1 VPVYRP
7 DAALIVQS
15 DGTILAEVAAPD
27 YTEARGK
34 LARFAEL
41 EKSPEHVHTYR
52 VTALSLW
59 NAAAAGMKSG
69 DVVAALEAHSKY
81 ELPANVLEEVKEQ
94 LARYGRLRL
103 ERAGDAGTLR
113 LATADA
119 FLADVLARSKA
130 APLLGRRVAPDAF
143 ELPLLLRGEVKQAL
157 LKLGWP
163 VDDRA
168 GFEAGEP
175 LAVALREETLRG
187 APFTLRSYQHEAVEV
202 FVAGGAHGIVA
213 LPCGAG
219 KTVVGMAAM
228 ARVGENTLVLCSSTT
243 AARQWIGELL
253 DKTTIRPEE
262 IGEYTGDA
270 KEIRPITVATYQ
282 ILTHRPGARRRAKS
296 DPDLAPA
303 DYPHFSIF
311 TARPWGLV
319 IYDEVHLLP
328 APVFRMTAA
337 IQARRR
343 LGLTATLVREDGRE
357 GDVFSLVGPKRYDVP
372 WKEMERTGFIAGAS
386 CREIRVAL
394 GPDDRA
400 AYLAAEPRLRH
411 RVAAENR
418 RKLEVVRHL
427 VLRHAG
433 EPTLVI
439 GSYLGPL
446 ERIAQHLS
454 APIVTGETPQARRET
469 LYAEFRAGR
478 HPVLVLSKVGNFA
491 IDLPDATV
499 CIQISGAFGSRQ
511 EEAQRLGRIL
521 RPKVREACFYSLVT
535 RETEEQEFARN
546 RQLFLTEQGYRYY
559 VEDWTGGGED
569 AGEPAAPASEG
580 NVISIAQARARR
592 AESEPV

>member
-1 VPVYRP
+1 VYRP

-15 DGTILAEVAAPD
+15 DGTILAETSAPD
-27 YTEARGK
+27 YAEARGK

-52 VTALSLW
+52 VTPLSLW
-59 NAAAAGMKSG
+59 NAAAAGMVSG

-81 ELPANVLEEVKEQ
+81 DLPPNVLSEVKEQ
-94 LARYGRLRL
+94 LGRFGRLRL
-103 ERAGDAGTLR
+103 EPTPAAGLLR
-113 LATADA
+113 LVAADP
-119 FLADVLARSKA
+119 FLAGMLERSKA
-130 APLLGRRVAPDAF
+130 APFLGRRVAEDAF
-143 ELPLLLRGEVKQAL
+143 ELPLMLRGEVKQAL

-168 GFEAGEP
+168 GFVPGEP
-175 LAVALREETLRG
+175 LAVSLREVTHRG
-187 APFTLRSYQHEAVEV
+187 APFALRPYQQEAVEV
-202 FVAGGAHGIVA
+202 FLAGGAHGVVA

-219 KTVVGMAAM
+219 KTVVGMAAV
-228 ARVGENTLVLCSSTT
+228 ARVGESALVLCSSTS

-253 DKTTIRPEE
+253 DKTTVRPEE
-262 IGEYTGDA
+262 IGEYSGDA

-282 ILTHRPGARRRAKS
+282 ILTHRPGARRAKG
-296 DPDLAPA
+296 DTGLAPA
-303 DYPHFSIF
+303 DYPHFSLF

-319 IYDEVHLLP
+319 VYDEVHLLP

-343 LGLTATLVREDGRE
+343 LGLTATLIREDRRE
-357 GDVFSLVGPKRYDVP
+357 GDVFCLVGPKRYDVP

-386 CREIRVAL
+386 CRELRIPL
-394 GPDDRA
+394 GHDDRA
-400 AYLAAEPRLRH
+400 AYLAAAPRQRH

-427 VLRHAG
+427 VRRHAG

-446 ERIAQHLS
+446 EGVARELS
-454 APIVTGETPQARRET
+454 APIVTGETPQGRREAI
-469 LYAEFRAGR
+469 YAEFRAGR

-499 CIQISGAFGSRQ
+499 CIQLSGAFGSRQ

-521 RPKVREACFYSLVT
+521 RPKEREACFYSLVT
-535 RETEEQEFARN
+535 SETEEQEFARK

-559 VEDWTGGGED
+559 VEDWEGARED
-569 AGEPAAPASEG
+569 AEDLAAPEPAS
-580 NVISIAQARARR
+580 NVISISEARARR
-592 AESEPV
+592 AGTEQV

>member
-1 VPVYRP
+1 MSVYRP

-27 YTEARGK
+27 YAEARGK

-52 VTALSLW
+52 VTPLSLW
-59 NAAAAGMKSG
+59 NAAAAGMKAEE
-69 DVVAALEAHSKY
+69 VVAALEAHSKY
-81 ELPANVLEEVKEQ
+81 DLPPNVLADVKEQ
-94 LARYGRLRL
+94 LGRYGRIRL
-103 ERAGDAGTLR
+103 ERAGTADTLR
-113 LATADA
+113 LVAADP

-130 APLLGRRVAPDAF
+130 APLLGRRAAPDAF
-143 ELPLLLRGEVKQAL
+143 ELPILLRGEVKQAL
-157 LKLGWP
+157 LRLGWP

-168 GFEAGEP
+168 GFEPGEP
-175 LAVALREETLRG
+175 LDVALREETLRG
-187 APFTLRSYQHEAVEV
+187 APFGLRPYQDEAVEV

-228 ARVGENTLVLCSSTT
+228 ARVRENTLVLCSSTT

-262 IGEYTGDA
+262 IGEYSGDA
-270 KEIRPITVATYQ
+270 KEIRPVTVATYQ
-282 ILTHRPGARRRAKS
+282 ILTHRPGARRRAKAGAELSPS
-296 DPDLAPA
+296 DF
-303 DYPHFSIF
+303 PHFSLF
-311 TARPWGLV
+311 GARPWGLV
-319 IYDEVHLLP
+319 VYDEVHLLP

-400 AYLAAEPRLRH
+400 AYLGAEPRQRH

-427 VLRHAG
+427 VRRHAG

-439 GSYLGPL
+439 GSYLGQI
-446 ERIAQHLS
+446 ERIARDLA
-454 APIVTGETPQARRET
+454 APIVTGETPQARREA

-491 IDLPDATV
+491 IDLPDAAV
-499 CIQISGAFGSRQ
+499 CIQTSGAFGSRQ

-521 RPKVREACFYSLVT
+521 RPKEREACFYSLVT
-535 RETEEQEFARN
+535 RETEEQEFARK

-559 VEDWTGGGED
+559 VEDWAPGAED
-569 AGEPAAPASEG
+569 AGEASPPAAG
-580 NVISIAQARARR
+580 DNVIPIASARARR
-592 AESEPV
+592 AGSDSV